1 MKSAFKKI
9 AILFVAA
16 FSLSLFSGI
25 QNAEAAYADGE
36 YQLPFTIL
44 KADGSEKSKA
54 DDYVNKPAKLI
65 VKNGKYT
72 VQMTLKNS
80 SWWKSFTVESKPVK
94 VISDAKDAR
103 IVQFE
108 VSDLNKLVKGHIHIV
123 IPDIKYDSG
132 YDIRFQF
139 DTSKLGSSAGSNA
152 ASNGNSVSGEKVEE
166 NPPTGDNAP
175 IFMLAI
181 GLLASG
187 LLLFRKI
194 ALR

>member
-108 VSDLNKLVKGHIHIV
+108 VSDLNKLVKSHIHIV
-123 IPDIKYDSG
+123 IPDINYDSE
-132 YDIRFQF
+132 YDILFQF

>member
-123 IPDIKYDSG
+123 IPDIKYDSE

-152 ASNGNSVSGEKVEE
+152 ASDGNSVSGEKVEE

-187 LLLFRKI
+187 LLLFRKL

>member
-187 LLLFRKI
+187 LLLFRKL

>member
-152 ASNGNSVSGEKVEE
+152 ASDGNSVSGEKVEE

-187 LLLFRKI
+187 LLLFRKL